1 MTIQYEAPA
10 QVPAAAPTNGKKNGH
25 VPKAR
30 GSRPGHDAAPEPHAA
45 NEELLALRA
54 ELEEARRHE
63 AEMSAAMN
71 ALHRVQGVI
80 EFSMDGTILTAND
93 NFLGML
99 GYAPEEV
106 RGRHHRMFVD
116 AAYASSPEYK
126 RFWDELQQGRY
137 QAARFLRLGKGGR
150 EVWIQASYNPVFD
163 AEGRPYKVIKFAT
176 DITDAVNAEKVNQR
190 NASMIENS
198 PEAVMFADLDGVIR
212 YMNPSCR
219 RVITQLQS
227 GMPVRV
233 DSVVGSNLDVFH
245 QHGDHVRRII
255 GDPRNLP
262 RTIPIQIGKEHIE
275 LSLSAIFDPAGRHIG
290 TMTAWVIRTEQTMT
304 RKELERNAQSLA
316 TASEEL
322 SAVAKQM
329 TGNSEQT
336 TRQARMVAETS
347 MGVTRSAASVA
358 TSAEQM
364 SATVREIAKSASE
377 AAKVATTAVRAAE
390 QTNSTV
396 AKLGE
401 SSVEIGKVI
410 KVITSIAQQTNLLAL
425 NATIEA
431 ARAGEAGKGFAVVA
445 NEVKELAKQTAA
457 ATEDISR
464 KIEAIQNDTKRSV
477 GAIQEIG
484 SIIGQINDYQNTIA
498 TAVEEQAATTA
509 EIARSAAEASRA
521 SEQISSSIDA
531 VSSAA
536 GSASEGAANTLSAAE
551 ELARLASSLRG
562 LIDHLKA

>member
-1 MTIQYEAPA
+1 MTIQFDAPA
-10 QVPAAAPTNGKKNGH
+10 GKKSGQS
-25 VPKAR
+25 VPRAR
-30 GSRPGHDAAPEPHAA
+30 GSRPGVAAASAPDADVA
-45 NEELLALRA
+45 ALRA
-54 ELEEARRHE
+54 ELSEAHKREVELRGTV
-63 AEMSAAMN
+63 N
-71 ALHRVQGVI
+71 AISRVQGVI
-80 EFSMDGTILTAND
+80 EFELDGTVVTAND
-93 NFLGML
+93 NFLAVL
-99 GYAPEEV
+99 GYSLDEV
-106 RGRHHRMFVD
+106 QGRHHRMFVD
-116 AAYASSPEYK
+116 QVYAASQEYR
-126 RFWDELQQGRY
+126 RFWEELASGRF
-137 QAARFLRLGKGGR
+137 QAARFMRLGEGCR
-150 EVWIQASYNPVFD
+150 AVWIQASYNPIFY
-163 AEGRPYKVIKFAT
+163 AEGRPFKVVKFAT
-176 DITDAVNAEKVNQR
+176 DITEAVRTETVNAR
-190 NASMIENS
+190 NASMLENS
-198 PEAVMFADLDGVIR
+198 PEGVMFADLDGFIR
-212 YMNPSCR
+212 YINPSCR
-219 RVITQLQS
+219 RVLTQLQA

-233 DSVVGSNLDVFH
+233 DAVVGSNMDVFH
-245 QHGDHVRRII
+245 KHPEHVRRLLS
-255 GDPRNLP
+255 DPRNLP
-262 RTIPIQIGKEHIE
+262 RTVAITLGKEAVE
-275 LSLSAIFDPAGRHIG
+275 LIVSAVYDTTGKHIG
-290 TMTAWVIRTEQTMT
+290 AMAAWFIKTDHITT
-304 RKELERNAQSLA
+304 RQSLERNAQSLA

-329 TGNSEQT
+329 SGNSEQT

-390 QTNSTV
+390 QTNGAV

-464 KIEAIQNDTKRSV
+464 KIEAIQSDTKRSV
-477 GAIQEIG
+477 QAIQEIG
-484 SIIGQINDYQNTIA
+484 GIIGQINDYQNTIA

-521 SEQISSSIDA
+521 SEQISMSIEG

-536 GSASEGAANTLSAAE
+536 NSASEGAANTLSAAE
-551 ELARLASSLRG
+551 ELARLASGLRG
-562 LIDHLKA
+562 LLDHLKV

>member
-10 QVPAAAPTNGKKNGH
+10 GAPAQAPTAKKNGH
-25 VPKAR
+25 GVPRAR
-30 GSRPGHDAAPEPHAA
+30 GSRPSHDVASEPHEA
-45 NEELLALRA
+45 NEELVALRA

-63 AEMSAAMN
+63 AELSAAMN
-71 ALHRVQGVI
+71 ALHRVQGVV
-80 EFSMDGTILTAND
+80 EFALDGTILTAND
-93 NFLGML
+93 NFLSLMGYSLDEIRGRQHRML
-99 GYAPEEV
+99 VDPGYA
-106 RGRHHRMFVD
+106 
-116 AAYASSPEYK
+116 ASQEYR
-126 RFWDELQQGRY
+126 RFWDELAQGRY
-137 QAARFLRLGKGGR
+137 QAARFMRLGKGGR

-163 AEGRPYKVIKFAT
+163 ADGRPFKIIKFAT
-176 DITDAVNAEKVNQR
+176 DITESVASEKLNQR

-198 PEAVMFADLDGVIR
+198 PEGVMFSDLDGIIR
-212 YMNPSCR
+212 YINPACR
-219 RVITQLQS
+219 RILTQLQS
-227 GMPVRV
+227 AMPTRV
-233 DSVVGSNLDVFH
+233 DAVVGSNLDIFH
-245 QHGDHVRRII
+245 KHPEHVRRMVS
-255 GDPRNLP
+255 DPRNLP
-262 RTIPIQIGKEHIE
+262 RTVPMQIGKEHIE
-275 LSLSAIFDPAGRHIG
+275 LSVSAIFDQAGQHIG
-290 TMTAWVIRTEQTMT
+290 TMTAWVVRTEQTTT

-329 TGNSEQT
+329 TGSSEQT
-336 TRQARMVAETS
+336 TKQARMVAETS

-377 AAKVATTAVRAAE
+377 AAKVATTAVRVAE
-390 QTNSTV
+390 QTNGTV

-498 TAVEEQAATTA
+498 TAVEQQAATTA

-521 SEQISSSIDA
+521 SEQISSSIES